1 MTCPADAD
9 PDELEAAVLGAS
21 WVAARGDPQL
31 AQGARDL
38 VAKLG
43 AIVPEAL
50 RPIVLD
56 AALKPVS
63 FAQPPA
69 ERIDMAALR
78 LAIRERRKLAI
89 TYVDAQ
95 GASSRR
101 VIWPVFL
108 AYMEAVR
115 VVVAWCE
122 TRADFRHFRTD
133 RMVAIA
139 PRPDVYPA
147 PRERLIAAW
156 QAHLAARS
164 THRPRKTA
172 ATDKARGIC
181 PWARSRRLAQIRP
194 EHKKFCIRRF

>member
-78 LAIRERRKLAI
+78 LPSAS
-89 TYVDAQ
+89 
-95 GASSRR
+95 GASWRSPMWMRKG
-101 VIWPVFL
+101 
-108 AYMEAVR
+108 
-115 VVVAWCE
+115 
-122 TRADFRHFRTD
+122 H
-133 RMVAIA
+133 
-139 PRPDVYPA
+139 PA
-147 PRERLIAAW
+147 
-156 QAHLAARS
+156 
-164 THRPRKTA
+164 
-172 ATDKARGIC
+172 GG
-181 PWARSRRLAQIRP
+181 
-194 EHKKFCIRRF
+194 